1 MKKNKLTESQIIAML
16 NEGESG
22 LPVADLC
29 RKYQIASSTY
39 YKLKSKYAG
48 MSVSDLKRLKSLEE
62 ENRRLKSMYADMS
75 LEHKILKEVIE
86 KKFPHLIDEL

>member
-1 MKKNKLTESQIIAML
+1 ML